1 MKPIDLQLKKDS
13 TVQVIKHGRLIS
25 DVAKD
30 FGISNKRLYQ
40 WLCESTRS
48 PKQIETEEEM
58 TCLRLEMSYL
68 ATKLMEVENKI
79 KHLT

>member
-1 MKPIDLQLKKDS
+1 MKPIDLQIRKDAAA
-13 TVQVIKHGRLIS
+13 QVIQHGRFIS

-30 FGISNKRLYQ
+30 FGITNKKLYQ

-48 PKQIETEEEM
+48 PKKKEAEED
-58 TCLRLEMSYL
+58 LSSLKLELSYL

-79 KHLT
+79 KHLA